1 MLRKEWYS
9 MLQRL
14 LDHSEDLKKLVDEGY
29 ELELIGSFVL
39 VHHIP
44 YVTKNKSI
52 EYGSL
57 VTNLMLNGSK
67 TIRPSDHT
75 IWFTG
80 SLPCN
85 KDGSE
90 ITSIIWQRNGKDLG
104 NGIKVNCGFSNKPPE
119 GYADYYQKF
128 KRYIEIISAPALSLD
143 ATVVVQTYRV
153 KDCNENDVFRYRDT
167 NSSKAGI
174 CVLAEKL
181 KTHKIAIIGLGG
193 TGSYILDYIS
203 KTPVQQIDLFDG
215 DVFLQHNAFR
225 APGAATVQEL
235 DQYMYKV
242 EYLGK
247 KYQKIHSKVCPHAEY
262 ITENNVHMLS
272 EYSFVFVSMDTN
284 SDKRVIVEFLLE
296 RDIPFVDTGIGL
308 ELVEGELLGQIR
320 TSSIHGKHKSLAD
333 RYIPM
338 GDEKEENLY
347 KSNIQ
352 IAELNALNAA
362 FAVIEYKKHFGF
374 YQDVRDNI
382 QTIYS
387 INVGE
392 VVNCDLSDIA

>member
-1 MLRKEWYS
+1 

-14 LDHSEDLKKLVDEGY
+14 LDHSEDLRKLVEEGY
-29 ELELIGSFVL
+29 ELEVKGTLVL

-44 YVTKNKSI
+44 YVTKGQSI
-52 EYGSL
+52 EYASL
-57 VTNLMLNGSK
+57 VTNLMLNGNK

-85 KDGSE
+85 KDGTE
-90 ITSIIWQRNGKDLG
+90 ISSIIWQRTGRDLG
-104 NGIKVNCGFSNKPPE
+104 NGVRANCGFSNKPPQ
-119 GYADYYQKF
+119 GYSDYYQKF

-143 ATVVVQTYRV
+143 SSVVVQTFRV
-153 KDCNENDVFRYRDT
+153 KECKEDDVFRYRDT

-174 CVLAEKL
+174 CALTEKL
-181 KTHKIAIIGLGG
+181 QSHKIAIIGLGG
-193 TGSYILDYIS
+193 TGSYILDYMS

-215 DVFLQHNAFR
+215 DIFLQHNAFR
-225 APGAATVQEL
+225 APGAATEQEL
-235 DQYMYKV
+235 DQCMYKV
-242 EYLGK
+242 EYLSN
-247 KYQKIHSKVCPHAEY
+247 KYQKMHSKVCSHTEY
-262 ITENNVHMLS
+262 ITEENVDALS
-272 EYSFVFVSMDTN
+272 DYDFVFISMDSN
-284 SDKRVIVEFLLE
+284 ADKKLIVEFLLE
-296 RDIPFVDTGIGL
+296 KDIPFVDTGIGL

-320 TSSIHGKHKSLAD
+320 TSSIHGELKAWANQ
-333 RYIPM
+333 YIPM
-338 GDEKEENLY
+338 GDDKEDNLY

-392 VVNCDLSDIA
+392 VINNDLSDIA

>member
-1 MLRKEWYS
+1 

-14 LDHSEDLKKLVDEGY
+14 LDHSEDLRKLADEGY
-29 ELELIGSFVL
+29 ELEVNGTLVL

-44 YVTKNKSI
+44 YVTKSQSI

-57 VTNLMLNGSK
+57 VTNLMLNGNK

-75 IWFTG
+75 IWFIG

-90 ITSIIWQRNGKDLG
+90 IASIIWQRTGKDLG
-104 NGIKVNCGFSNKPPE
+104 NGIKANCGFSNKPPQ

-143 ATVVVQTYRV
+143 PSVVVQTYRV
-153 KDCNENDVFRYRDT
+153 KESKDNDVFRYRDT

-174 CVLAEKL
+174 CVLTEKFQH
-181 KTHKIAIIGLGG
+181 HKIAIIGLGG

-203 KTPVQQIDLFDG
+203 KVPVQQIDLFDG
-215 DVFLQHNAFR
+215 DLFLQHNAFR
-225 APGAATVQEL
+225 APGAAAEDEL
-235 DQYMYKV
+235 DQCMYKV
-242 EYLGK
+242 EYLRNQ
-247 KYQKIHSKVCPHAEY
+247 YQKMHSKICSHAEY
-262 ITENNVHMLS
+262 ITEENVHVLS
-272 EYSFVFVSMDTN
+272 EYDFVFISMDSN
-284 SDKRVIVEFLLE
+284 SDKKVIVDFLLE
-296 RDIPFVDTGIGL
+296 KDIPFVDTGIGL
-308 ELVEGELLGQIR
+308 ELVEGELIGQVR
-320 TSSIHGKHKSLAD
+320 TSAIHGEQKAWAK

-338 GDEKEENLY
+338 GDDKEENLY

-352 IAELNALNAA
+352 IAELNAMNAS
-362 FAVIEYKKHFGF
+362 FAVIEYKKYFDF

-392 VVNCDLSDIA
+392 VMTNDLSDIA

>member
-1 MLRKEWYS
+1 

-14 LDHSEDLKKLVDEGY
+14 LDHSEDLRKLVDEGY
-29 ELELIGSFVL
+29 ELEVKGSFVL

-44 YVTKNKSI
+44 YVTKNKRI

-57 VTNLMLNGSK
+57 VTNLMLNGYR

-90 ITSIIWQRNGKDLG
+90 ITSIIWQRNGKELG
-104 NGIKVNCGFSNKPPE
+104 NGIKVACGFSNKPPQ
-119 GYADYYQKF
+119 GYQDYYQKF
-128 KRYIEIISAPALSLD
+128 KRYIEIISAPAIALD
-143 ATVVVQTYRV
+143 SSVIVQTYRV
-153 KDCNENDVFRYRDT
+153 KECEEKDVFRYRDT

-174 CVLAEKL
+174 GVLTEKL
-181 KTHKIAIIGLGG
+181 QNHKIAIIGLGG
-193 TGSYILDYIS
+193 TGSYILDYMS
-203 KTPVQQIDLFDG
+203 KVPVQQIDLFDG
-215 DVFLQHNAFR
+215 DMFLQHNAFR
-225 APGAATVQEL
+225 APGAASEQEL
-235 DQYMYKV
+235 DQLMTKV
-242 EYLGK
+242 AYLSS
-247 KYQKIHSKVCPHAEY
+247 KYQNIHSMICPHAEY
-262 ITENNVHMLS
+262 ITEENVHMLS
-272 EYSFVFVSMDTN
+272 AYDFVFVSMDSN
-284 SDKRVIVEFLLE
+284 SDKKIIIDFLLE
-296 RDIPFVDTGIGL
+296 KSIPFVDTGIGL
-308 ELVEGELLGQIR
+308 EICEGALIGQVR
-320 TSSIHGKHKSLAD
+320 TSSIYGEQKSLVEK
-333 RYIPM
+333 YIPM
-338 GDEKEENLY
+338 GDDKEENLY

-362 FAVIEYKKHFGF
+362 FAVISYKKHYGF

-392 VVNCDLSDIA
+392 VINYDLSDIA

>member
-1 MLRKEWYS
+1 

-14 LDHSEDLKKLVDEGY
+14 LDHSEDLRKLVDEGY
-29 ELELIGSFVL
+29 ELEVKGTLVL

-44 YVTKNKSI
+44 YVTKSQSI

-57 VTNLMLNGSK
+57 VTNLMLNGNK

-85 KDGSE
+85 KDGTE
-90 ITSIIWQRNGKDLG
+90 ISSIIWQRSGKDLG
-104 NGIKVNCGFSNKPPE
+104 NGVQVNCGFSNKPPQ
-119 GYADYYQKF
+119 GYPDYYQKF

-143 ATVVVQTYRV
+143 SSVVVQTYRV
-153 KDCNENDVFRYRDT
+153 KECKGDDVFRYRDT

-174 CVLAEKL
+174 CALSEKL
-181 KTHKIAIIGLGG
+181 QSHKIAIIGLGG
-193 TGSYILDYIS
+193 TGSYILDYMS
-203 KTPVQQIDLFDG
+203 KTPVKQIDLFDG
-215 DVFLQHNAFR
+215 DLFLQHNAFR
-225 APGAATVQEL
+225 APGAATEQEL
-235 DQYMYKV
+235 DQCMYKV
-242 EYLGK
+242 EYLSN
-247 KYQKIHSKVCPHAEY
+247 KYQQMHSKVCPHTEY
-262 ITENNVHMLS
+262 ITEENVHVLS
-272 EYSFVFVSMDTN
+272 EYDFVFISMDSN
-284 SDKRVIVEFLLE
+284 SDKKVIVDFLLE
-296 RDIPFVDTGIGL
+296 KDIPFVDTGIGL
-308 ELVEGELLGQIR
+308 ELVEGELIGQIR
-320 TSSIHGKHKSLAD
+320 TSSIHGEQKAWANQ
-333 RYIPM
+333 YIPM

-347 KSNIQ
+347 RSNIQ

-362 FAVIEYKKHFGF
+362 FAVIEYKKHYDF

-392 VVNCDLSDIA
+392 VMNNDLSDIA

>member
-1 MLRKEWYS
+1 

-14 LDHSEDLKKLVDEGY
+14 LDHSEDLRKLVDEGY
-29 ELELIGSFVL
+29 ELEVKGALVL

-44 YVTKNKSI
+44 YVTKNRSI

-57 VTNLMLNGSK
+57 VTNLMLNGNK

-90 ITSIIWQRNGKDLG
+90 ITSIIWQRSGKDLG
-104 NGIKVNCGFSNKPPE
+104 NGIKVNCGFSNKPPQ
-119 GYADYYQKF
+119 GYSDYYQKF
-128 KRYIEIISAPALSLD
+128 KRYIEIVSAPALSLD
-143 ATVVVQTYRV
+143 STVVVQTYRV
-153 KDCNENDVFRYRDT
+153 KECKENDVFRYRDT

-174 CVLAEKL
+174 CSLTEKL
-181 KTHKIAIIGLGG
+181 QTHKVAIIGLGG
-193 TGSYILDYIS
+193 TGSYILDYMS

-215 DVFLQHNAFR
+215 DMFMQHNAFR
-225 APGAATVQEL
+225 APGAASEQEL
-235 DQYMYKV
+235 DQCMSKV
-242 EYLGK
+242 EYLSA
-247 KYQKIHSKVCPHAEY
+247 KYQKMHSMVCPHAKY
-262 ITENNVHMLS
+262 ITEENVHMLS
-272 EYSFVFVSMDTN
+272 EYDFVFISMDSN
-284 SDKRVIVEFLLE
+284 SDKKVIIDFLLE
-296 RDIPFVDTGIGL
+296 KSIPFVDTGIGL
-308 ELVEGELLGQIR
+308 ELVGGELLGQIR
-320 TSSIHGKHKSLAD
+320 TSSIHGEQKSLAD
-333 RYIPM
+333 KYIPM
-338 GDEKEENLY
+338 GDDKEENLY

-362 FAVIEYKKHFGF
+362 FAVIGYKKYYGF

-392 VVNCDLSDIA
+392 VINYDISDIA

>member
-1 MLRKEWYS
+1 

-14 LDHSEDLKKLVDEGY
+14 LDHSEDLRKLVDEGY
-29 ELELIGSFVL
+29 ELEVKGTLVL

-44 YVTKNKSI
+44 YVTKSQTI

-57 VTNLMLNGSK
+57 VTNLMLNGNK

-85 KDGSE
+85 KDGTE
-90 ITSIIWQRNGKDLG
+90 ISSIIWQRTGKDLG
-104 NGIKVNCGFSNKPPE
+104 NGIRVNCGFSNKPPQ
-119 GYADYYQKF
+119 GYPDYYHKF

-143 ATVVVQTYRV
+143 SSVVVQTFRV
-153 KDCNENDVFRYRDT
+153 KECEEDEVFRYRDT

-174 CVLAEKL
+174 CALTEKL
-181 KTHKIAIIGLGG
+181 QCHKIAIIGLGG
-193 TGSYILDYIS
+193 TGSYILDYMS

-225 APGAATVQEL
+225 APGAATEQEL
-235 DQYMYKV
+235 DQCMYKV
-242 EYLGK
+242 EYLSSR
-247 KYQKIHSKVCPHAEY
+247 YQKMHSKVCPHTEY
-262 ITENNVHMLS
+262 ITDENVNVLS
-272 EYSFVFVSMDTN
+272 EYDFVFISMDSN
-284 SDKRVIVEFLLE
+284 EDKRIIVEFLL
-296 RDIPFVDTGIGL
+296 DKSIPFVDTGIGL
-308 ELVEGELLGQIR
+308 EMVEGELLGQVR
-320 TSSIHGKHKSLAD
+320 TSSIHGELKAWANQ
-333 RYIPM
+333 YIPM
-338 GDEKEENLY
+338 GDDKEENLY
-347 KSNIQ
+347 RSNIQ

-362 FAVIEYKKHFGF
+362 FAVIEYKKHFDF

-392 VVNCDLSDIA
+392 VINNDLSDIA

>member
-1 MLRKEWYS
+1 

-14 LDHSEDLKKLVDEGY
+14 LDHSEDLRKLVDEGY
-29 ELELIGSFVL
+29 ELEVKGTLVL

-44 YVTKNKSI
+44 YVTKNQSI

-57 VTNLMLNGSK
+57 VTNLILNGNK

-85 KDGSE
+85 KDGTE
-90 ITSIIWQRNGKDLG
+90 ISSIIWQRSGKDMG
-104 NGIKVNCGFSNKPPE
+104 NGIQVKCGFSNKPPQ
-119 GYADYYQKF
+119 GYPDYYQKF

-143 ATVVVQTYRV
+143 ASVVVQTFRV
-153 KDCNENDVFRYRDT
+153 KEYKEDEVFRYRDT

-174 CVLAEKL
+174 CALAEKL
-181 KTHKIAIIGLGG
+181 QSHKIAIIGLGG
-193 TGSYILDYIS
+193 TGSYILDYMS
-203 KTPVQQIDLFDG
+203 KTPVQKIDLFDG
-215 DVFLQHNAFR
+215 DLFLQHNAFR
-225 APGAATVQEL
+225 APGAATEKEL
-235 DQYMYKV
+235 DQCLYKV
-242 EYLGK
+242 EYLSGI
-247 KYQKIHSKVCPHAEY
+247 YQRMHSRVWPHTEY
-262 ITENNVHMLS
+262 ITEENVHVLS
-272 EYSFVFVSMDTN
+272 EYDFVFISMDSN
-284 SDKRVIVEFLLE
+284 ADKRLIVEFLLE
-296 RDIPFVDTGIGL
+296 KDIPFVDTGIGL
-308 ELVEGELLGQIR
+308 EMVEGELLGQIR
-320 TSSIHGKHKSLAD
+320 TSSIHGELKGWANQ
-333 RYIPM
+333 YIPM
-338 GDEKEENLY
+338 GDDKDENLY
-347 KSNIQ
+347 RSNIQ

-392 VVNCDLSDIA
+392 VINNDLSDIA

>member
-1 MLRKEWYS
+1 

-14 LDHSEDLKKLVDEGY
+14 LDHSEDLKRLVDEGY
-29 ELELIGSFVL
+29 ELEVKGTLVL

-44 YVTKNKSI
+44 YVTKSQSI

-57 VTNLMLNGSK
+57 VTNLMLNGNK

-85 KDGSE
+85 KDGTE
-90 ITSIIWQRNGKDLG
+90 ISSIIWQRTGRDLG
-104 NGIKVNCGFSNKPPE
+104 NGVRANCGFSNKPAP

-143 ATVVVQTYRV
+143 PSVVVQTYRV
-153 KDCNENDVFRYRDT
+153 KECKEDDVFRYRDT

-174 CVLAEKL
+174 CALSEKL
-181 KTHKIAIIGLGG
+181 QTHKLAIVGLGG
-193 TGSYILDYIS
+193 TGSYILDYMS

-215 DVFLQHNAFR
+215 DLFLQHNAFR
-225 APGAATVQEL
+225 APGAATEQEL
-235 DQYMYKV
+235 DQCMYKV
-242 EYLGK
+242 EYLSN
-247 KYQKIHSKVCPHAEY
+247 KYQKMHSKVCPHTEY
-262 ITENNVHMLS
+262 ITEENVHILS
-272 EYSFVFVSMDTN
+272 EYDFVFISMDSN
-284 SDKRVIVEFLLE
+284 SDKKLIVEFLLE
-296 RDIPFVDTGIGL
+296 KDIPFVDTGIGL
-308 ELVEGELLGQIR
+308 ELVEGELIGQIR
-320 TSSIHGKHKSLAD
+320 TSSIHGEQKALANQ
-333 RYIPM
+333 YIPL
-338 GDEKEENLY
+338 GDDQEEDLY
-347 KSNIQ
+347 RSNIQ

-362 FAVIEYKKHFGF
+362 FAVIEYKKYYDF
-374 YQDVRDNI
+374 YQDVRENI

-392 VVNCDLSDIA
+392 VISNDLSDIA